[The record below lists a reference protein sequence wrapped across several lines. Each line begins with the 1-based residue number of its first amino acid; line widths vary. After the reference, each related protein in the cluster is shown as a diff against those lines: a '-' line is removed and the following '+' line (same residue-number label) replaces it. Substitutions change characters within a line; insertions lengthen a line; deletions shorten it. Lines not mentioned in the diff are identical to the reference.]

1 MKAKIVNGIICFTAL
16 FLFSQCG
23 SNSGNSSRIAS
34 NEFLNTIPSTAK
46 NYAVKVEA
54 KEKAI
59 HECTNFDETFKLEKE
74 LELLKEEW
82 IANIKEIKNASP
94 ITKPLLFDELTDAP
108 FQIIRIT
115 VDNENI
121 NRNNL
126 KMIFDIEI
134 KNDIKNEFGGFEK
147 TLFIY
152 YVAINSQGNPISE
165 SCSVATLFKREELK
179 AGLKLQVYGQ
189 LSPLENMEDFAK
201 LKIITRSEYDEF
213 QKNKPK

>member
-1 MKAKIVNGIICFTAL
+1 MKTFIKTAAICFTAL
-16 FLFSQCG
+16 FIFSQCEN
-23 SNSGNSSRIAS
+23 NSGNSSRNVN
-34 NEFLNTIPSTAK
+34 NEFLNKIPSTAK
-46 NYAVKVEA
+46 NYAEKLEA

-59 HECTNFDETFKLEKE
+59 HECTDFNETFKLNKE
-74 LELLKEEW
+74 LDLLKEEW
-82 IANIKEIKNASP
+82 TAKIKEIKNTSP
-94 ITKPLLFDELTDAP
+94 IIKPLLFDELTDAP
-108 FQIIRIT
+108 FQIIKIT

-147 TLFIY
+147 SLFVY

-165 SCSVATLFKREELK
+165 SCSVATQFKREELK

-189 LSPLENMEDFAK
+189 LSPLENMEDFAR
-201 LKIITRSEYDEF
+201 LKIITRSEYEEF
-213 QKNKPK
+213 QKK